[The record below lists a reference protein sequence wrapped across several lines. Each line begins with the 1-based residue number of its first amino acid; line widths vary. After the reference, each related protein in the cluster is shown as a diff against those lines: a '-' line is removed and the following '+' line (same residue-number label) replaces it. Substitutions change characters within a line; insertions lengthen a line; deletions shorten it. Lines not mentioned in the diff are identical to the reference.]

1 MRKALVGTL
10 TIALTFGLAAC
21 NDDPSG
27 PEDGEPAQ
35 LTVSFTGPG
44 VGGSPESVTPPP
56 GELPGEASASTL
68 RLRPSVE
75 LGGTNG
81 TLTIDEMRMV
91 VSGFAL
97 EEPDGNCAG
106 VVGCSRFEGPPV
118 ATPLPLTVESLPV
131 AQGSIDAAVYE
142 ELKFEV
148 EDLEADQTGDQE
160 KADQLAALLEEV
172 RQDVPDWPESA
183 TAYVTGQFT
192 PTGGEPVAFRTFL
205 EAEST
210 VTLSFA
216 APLAISDD
224 DSGDRIVV
232 EVSASEWFAGEEVAD
247 LSAHDFDLTGEVV
260 SFGELGVAVSAGFTQ
275 VSQEGSGPAVSVTT
289 P

>member
-1 MRKALVGTL
+1 MRKTLVGTL
-10 TIALTFGLAAC
+10 AIALVFGLAGC

-27 PEDGEPAQ
+27 PDDGETAQ

-44 VGGSPESVTPPP
+44 VGGSPESVSPPP
-56 GELPGEASASTL
+56 GELPGEASASAL
-68 RLRPSVE
+68 RARPAVE

-91 VSGFAL
+91 VSGFAM

-106 VVGCSRFEGPPV
+106 VVGCSRFDGPPV

-131 AQGSIDAAVYE
+131 AQGSIAAGVYD

-148 EDLEADQTGDQE
+148 EDLEADQAGDEE
-160 KADQLAALLEEV
+160 KADELAALLEDV

-183 TAYVTGQFT
+183 AVYVTGQFT
-192 PTGGEPVAFRTFL
+192 ATGGEPVEFRTFL

-216 APLAISDD
+216 APLAISEE

-232 EVSASEWFAGEEVAD
+232 ETAASEWFADEAVVD

-260 SFGELGVAVSAGFTQ
+260 SFGEIGATISAGFTQ
-275 VSQEGSGPAVSVTT
+275 IAQEGSGPAVSVTT